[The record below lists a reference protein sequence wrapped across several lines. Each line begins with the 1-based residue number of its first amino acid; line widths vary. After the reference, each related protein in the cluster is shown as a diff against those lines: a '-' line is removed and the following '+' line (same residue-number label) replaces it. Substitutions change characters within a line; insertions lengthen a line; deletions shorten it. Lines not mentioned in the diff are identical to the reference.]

1 MINIHVCMDIYSY
14 YLFSAF
20 KFYNDLYLI
29 FVTIFR
35 QLVVRHY
42 KVYYPVRHHLIPH
55 MVNSLQRLG
64 FTSSV
69 RPLYS
74 LLLSNF

>member
-1 MINIHVCMDIYSY
+1 MINIHVCMDMTY
-14 YLFSAF
+14 YLFLPSNFAMT
-20 KFYNDLYLI
+20 DLI
-29 FVTIFR
+29 FVNIFR

-69 RPLYS
+69 SSLYS
-74 LLLSNF
+74 LLLS